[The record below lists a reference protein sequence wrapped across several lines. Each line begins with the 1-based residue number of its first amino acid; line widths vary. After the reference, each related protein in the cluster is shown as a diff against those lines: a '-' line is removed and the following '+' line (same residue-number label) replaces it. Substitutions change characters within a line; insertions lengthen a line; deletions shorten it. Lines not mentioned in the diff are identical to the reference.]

1 VVVVVVVVVEDFS
14 FNLPFSSAAGKVII
28 TKDPAGS
35 VVVAMATE
43 SLG

>member
-1 VVVVVVVVVEDFS
+1 MVVVVGVVVVVVDFS
-14 FNLPFSSAAGKVII
+14 KNLFSSAGKFII